1 MIDEAPRQLAHM
13 PSRKREHPLRVLMA
27 AGGTGGHIFPALAV
41 AEALKERFAEC
52 RIEFA
57 GAGREIERQLIPK
70 AGFPLHVLA
79 AAALK
84 GLGGFRLLRNLLVLP
99 RSFWQSWRLLSSFR
113 PDVVVGAGG
122 YVGGPVMLAA
132 ALRGIPTLLL
142 EPNAAPGF
150 TNRMLAPFIRVAAV
164 GFAEAAAFYGNKAR
178 VTGQPVRRSFTGIAA
193 KLHAQPYSILVMGG
207 SQGAIAINSAV
218 AGGIELFK
226 RESGKFKLT
235 HQTGAR
241 DFERVKRLYQE
252 AEMAAE
258 VKPFIDDVPGA
269 FAAADLVIG
278 RAGASTVA
286 ELAAAGKA
294 SLLIPF
300 PHAADDH
307 QLANARAIE
316 RAGGARVLEQR
327 ELTPQRLFEEVTALC
342 DPNRL
347 TAMDQAALSLSRPN
361 AAADIAELIQ
371 NLAG

>member
-1 MIDEAPRQLAHM
+1 
-13 PSRKREHPLRVLMA
+13 MA

-41 AEALKERFAEC
+41 AEALKERCAGSQ
-52 RIEFA
+52 IEFV
-57 GAGREIERQLIPK
+57 GAGRELERQLIPK
-70 AGFPLHVLA
+70 AGYPLHVLA

-84 GLGGFRLLRNLLVLP
+84 GLGGLRLLKNLLVLP
-99 RSFWQSWRLLSSFR
+99 RSFWQSWRLLSSLR

-150 TNRMLAPFIRVAAV
+150 TNRILAPFIRIAAL
-164 GFAEAAAFYGNKAR
+164 GFEEAAAFYGKKAR
-178 VTGQPVRRSFTGIAA
+178 ITGQPVRRSFTGVAA
-193 KLHAQPYSILVMGG
+193 KVHAPPYGILVMGG
-207 SQGAIAINSAV
+207 SQGALAINSAM
-218 AGGIELFK
+218 AGALGLFK
-226 RESGKFKLT
+226 SESGNFMLT

-241 DFERVKRLYQE
+241 DFERVNRLYQE
-252 AEMAAE
+252 AGVNAE
-258 VKPFIDDVPGA
+258 VRPFIDDVPRA

-300 PHAADDH
+300 PHAADNH
-307 QLANARAIE
+307 QLANARAME

-327 ELTPQRLFEEVTALC
+327 DLAPERLFKEIAALC
-342 DPNRL
+342 RPDQLR
-347 TAMDQAALSLSRPN
+347 AMDHAALSLSHPN
-361 AAADIAELIQ
+361 AAANIAELIE